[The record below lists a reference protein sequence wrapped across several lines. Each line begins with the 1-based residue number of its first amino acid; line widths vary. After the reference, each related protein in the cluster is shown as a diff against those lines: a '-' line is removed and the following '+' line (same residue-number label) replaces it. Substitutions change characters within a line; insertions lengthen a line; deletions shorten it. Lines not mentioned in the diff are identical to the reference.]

1 MFQSKILPILLLI
14 VFLAACGPMEPAQ
27 TPEATELAVTDIPES
42 TPTPEPFHLKLG
54 IFGFASDAAFF
65 IAQEEGYFAEQ
76 GLEVEFVR
84 QEKASDIFP
93 LLISGQMD
101 VSTVA
106 VMPGL
111 FTAIAHDESL
121 KIVAGKG
128 YFDPEACTYS
138 GLMVSTEMMSSGRLD
153 DPANWVGLKI
163 AEQRGSI
170 IVYAIDLFLQQN
182 GLSVDDV
189 EIVDVP
195 VPSRLDALTNGAI
208 DVAGATEPWITRDNN
223 SGSAVL
229 WQGFNTILPGFPLGM
244 IVYGPTILEDN
255 PEVGQRFMVAYMKGV
270 ARYNEGKTPRNI
282 AIISEYTQLAAE
294 EVEQICWQV
303 IRPDGEVDVQSV
315 LAFQDWAFAN
325 SLVEETVTA
334 DQLYDTSFLEYA
346 REYLR

>member
-1 MFQSKILPILLLI
+1 MFRVKNLPFLLLI
-14 VFLAACGPMEPAQ
+14 ITLAACGPMEPAQ
-27 TPEATELAVTDIPES
+27 TPAATEPAVTDIPLS
-42 TPTPEPFHLKLG
+42 TSTPEPFHLKLG

-76 GLEVEFVR
+76 GLEVEFIR
-84 QEKASDIFP
+84 QEKAADIFP

-106 VMPGL
+106 VMPGM
-111 FTAIAHDESL
+111 FTAIAHDESM

-153 DPANWVGLKI
+153 DPANWLGLKI

-182 GLSVDDV
+182 GLSVDDI

-195 VPSRLDALTNGAI
+195 VPSRLDALTNGSI
-208 DVAGATEPWITRDNN
+208 DVAGATEPWITRYTN
-223 SGSAVL
+223 SGSSVL

-244 IVYGPTILEDN
+244 IVYGPTILNDN
-255 PEVGQRFMVAYMKGV
+255 PDVGQRFMVAFMQGV
-270 ARYNEGKTPRNI
+270 AQYNEGKTARNVE
-282 AIISEYTQLAAE
+282 IISQYTELTTE
-294 EVEQICWQV
+294 EIEQICWQV
-303 IRPDGEVDVQSV
+303 IRPDGEVDIQSV
-315 LAFQDWAFAN
+315 LAFQDWAVAN
-325 SLVEETVTA
+325 ELVEEPVTA
-334 DQLYDTSFLEYA
+334 EQLYDPSFLEYA
-346 REYLR
+346 REYLP